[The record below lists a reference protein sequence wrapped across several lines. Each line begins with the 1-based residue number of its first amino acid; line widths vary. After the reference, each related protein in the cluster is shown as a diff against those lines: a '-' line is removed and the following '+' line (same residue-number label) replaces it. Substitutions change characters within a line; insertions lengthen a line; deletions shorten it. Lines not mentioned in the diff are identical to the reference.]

1 MRASGLCCGFAAIL
15 SVSFA
20 TSQVFADAD
29 QSPSTLPSW
38 RLGQAPGAESSPLH
52 LDASRF
58 ASLSEKFVPGQPLP
72 PGMKPPPEYRYTP
85 GDMLP
90 EGYHIEERP
99 RRGFVISGY
108 LTMGIPYG
116 FGLMVGAVK
125 QFENQLGWL
134 AVPVAGPFLTFAL
147 RDRACNEIGET
158 AFDSW
163 HCVWDRTSE
172 WFLITDGILQTVG
185 ATFLVIGYGST
196 TPFAVRDDDSA
207 FWLSPTLVGDGGGI
221 GAFGIW

>member
-1 MRASGLCCGFAAIL
+1 MRALRLCCGIAALL
-15 SVSFA
+15 SVGFA
-20 TSQVFADAD
+20 TPRVSAEEGG
-29 QSPSTLPSW
+29 SLPMW
-38 RLGQAPGAESSPLH
+38 RLHWPKGAEESPVY
-52 LDASRF
+52 LDVNRF
-58 ASLSEKFVPGQPLP
+58 EAGSERFVPGQPLP
-72 PGMKPPPEYRYTP
+72 PGMMPPPEYRYTP

-90 EGYHIEERP
+90 EGYHIEDRP

-108 LTMGIPYG
+108 LTLGIPYG

-125 QFENQLGWL
+125 RFENQLGWL

-158 AFDSW
+158 AFDGW

-172 WFLITDGILQTVG
+172 WFLITDGILQAVG
-185 ATFLVIGYGST
+185 ATFLVIGYSST
-196 TPFAVRDDDSA
+196 TPFAVRDEDSA
-207 FWLSPTLVGDGGGI
+207 FWLSPTLVGDGGGV